1 MRESEFRDWLETNG
15 ANTESG
21 RNTRVHAVRTIE
33 KKLADLGFHYPDLEA
48 AWEAGRFADIREAIS
63 RLRTDFDSGGER
75 FRVLMP
81 ESEKPRNRLSNWR
94 SWLMQYGQFLEG
106 HASANDAD
114 RIRRFVLEN
123 HIEPAR
129 ERDGQSAELVVKD
142 VNDALGLHDA
152 WPNICQAMRGRKF
165 HEMADVPPP
174 QSFGADMSTATRFV
188 FDLAKED
195 YWALRT
201 LRESL
206 GEPIGQTNKIASF
219 ALEDGRQLAL
229 DLEAARTQIWLEGSY
244 GHWSAQQV
252 TVTEYP
258 AQKSRS
264 SNLPKRL
271 RHDVPD
277 RREVS
282 KIELPNAEVLKTL
295 LDRYFSKPLFL
306 NSQTLERLKLRF
318 LERFDNF
325 AEDGGFSNHKE
336 FLRKTGDNAK
346 REFIKRMS
354 EANETRDSQ
363 GIDEL
368 GREMTAT
375 LFSANDGRALLRGD
389 MHLNLAK
396 RVQQFPGH
404 LERAAGAMLKSR
416 DIGAREAE
424 FARSVFEPVFQ
435 NDGTNPFA
443 DLRTISSVLSAGA
456 APNEVL
462 PVYYMP
468 LQRAYRLLCGK
479 ALFGNRI
486 PTEDEFHRANALG
499 KAVLEEIRDWGWN
512 PRDLWDVQAFLSET
526 CQSAL
531 ENTMVGNELDPVP
544 VWLVTSLW
552 GEEDGLP
559 RFIARGEWSLLTDTG
574 SANNR
579 RVREMHVGDRIFLK
593 DFMPRA
599 TDLSF
604 DAGGGIVTANRF
616 RAEGT
621 ITDVSDDGLR
631 VGVEWQEWEEPRTWY
646 FYTSN
651 HAVWRLRDP
660 GEKESADRLRR
671 FLLNYEEQDYDWFL
685 NAPFWRDRLFGA
697 PTQDEDTTVQPTN
710 LILYGPPGTG
720 KTYRTARE
728 AVQLCDGGADYP
740 DDAEGRA
747 ALMRRYRELV
757 ESRQVELVTFHQS
770 FSYEEFI
777 EGLRPDTDGSNEG
790 GGFSLKAQSGLFARI
805 ADRAQKRVRRG
816 DGRILV
822 EGRKIFKMSLGQSN
836 DPHSNWVF
844 EDSLEQGYA
853 LFGFKDV
860 DWSDSRFASK
870 DGILSELERLFPD
883 ERITPQMGMVK
894 SPDRFRNQLGV
905 GDIIVASKGLNVFRA
920 IGIVEGEYEYAPRPD
935 GRYTHRRK
943 VSWLWSDPEGVPVAE
958 LSPDTRFSLDTIYEL
973 PRGRLNLKVLE
984 RLLNSGSEEI
994 EWTTSEE
1001 GELLPHVL
1009 IIDEINRANISK
1021 VFGELITL
1029 IEPDKRL
1036 GMPNALKVRLPY
1048 SKREF
1053 GVPANLHIIGT
1064 MNTAD
1069 RSIALLDTA
1078 LRRRFRFEEMAPDT
1092 SVEAFLDA
1100 EEATRLPL
1108 ADVLETMNR
1117 RIEYLVDRDHR
1128 IGHAFFIGCKTKSQ
1142 VDAVMRDKVIPLLQ
1156 EYFFEDWNRLAAV
1169 LGEKDKG
1176 GNFLECKTIE
1186 DPMGEGGEPLKSWR
1200 VLDSFE
1206 EGAYSRLLKRKP
1218 SGAISAEVVA

>member
-33 KKLADLGFHYPDLEA
+33 KKLADLDFYYPDLEA
-48 AWEAGRFADIREAIS
+48 AWEADRFADIREAIS

-81 ESEKPRNRLSNWR
+81 ESERPRNRLSNWR

-106 HASANDAD
+106 HASVNDAD

-123 HIEPAR
+123 YIEPAR

-142 VNDALGLHDA
+142 VNDALGLNDA

-244 GHWSAQQV
+244 GHWSVQQV
-252 TVTEYP
+252 TVTDYP
-258 AQKSRS
+258 SQKSRN
-264 SNLPKRL
+264 SNLPHRL
-271 RHDVPD
+271 RHDVPNPQ
-277 RREVS
+277 EVS
-282 KIELPNAEVLKTL
+282 KIEVPNA
-295 LDRYFSKPLFL
+295 D
-306 NSQTLERLKLRF
+306 
-318 LERFDNF
+318 
-325 AEDGGFSNHKE
+325 
-336 FLRKTGDNAK
+336 
-346 REFIKRMS
+346 
-354 EANETRDSQ
+354 
-363 GIDEL
+363 
-368 GREMTAT
+368 
-375 LFSANDGRALLRGD
+375 
-389 MHLNLAK
+389 
-396 RVQQFPGH
+396 
-404 LERAAGAMLKSR
+404 
-416 DIGAREAE
+416 
-424 FARSVFEPVFQ
+424 
-435 NDGTNPFA
+435 
-443 DLRTISSVLSAGA
+443 VLSQLV
-456 APNEVL
+456 ER
-462 PVYYMP
+462 Y
-468 LQRAYRLLCGK
+468 
-479 ALFGNRI
+479 
-486 PTEDEFHRANALG
+486 E
-499 KAVLEEIRDWGWN
+499 
-512 PRDLWDVQAFLSET
+512 SESGDKSGT
-526 CQSAL
+526 
-531 ENTMVGNELDPVP
+531 GELDPVP
-544 VWLVTSLW
+544 IWLVTSLW
-552 GEEDGLP
+552 GQEDGVP
-559 RFIARGEWSLLTDTG
+559 RFLERGEWSLLTDTG

-579 RVREMHVGDRIFLK
+579 RVREMQIGDRIFLK
-593 DFMPRA
+593 DFVPRA
-599 TDLSF
+599 TELPF
-604 DAGGGIVTANRF
+604 DAKGGIVTANRF
-616 RAEGT
+616 RAEGI
-621 ITDVSDDGLR
+621 ITEMSEDGLR
-631 VGVEWQEWEEPRTWY
+631 VGVEWQEWDEPRTWY

-660 GEKESADRLRR
+660 SEKESADRLRR
-671 FLLNYEEQDYDWFL
+671 YLLDGEEQDYDWFL
-685 NAPFWRDRLFGA
+685 NDPFWRDRLFGA
-697 PTQDEDTTVQPTN
+697 PTESKDTIVQPTN

-728 AVQLCDGGADYP
+728 AVRLCDGSVEYGE
-740 DDAEGRA
+740 DAQGRA
-747 ALMRRYRELV
+747 ALMKRYRELV
-757 ESRQVELVTFHQS
+757 DARQVEMVTFHQS
-770 FSYEEFI
+770 FGYEEFI
-777 EGLRPDTDGSNEG
+777 EGLRPDTDGPSES
-790 GGFSLKAQSGLFARI
+790 GGFSLRAESGLFARI
-805 ADRAQKRVRRG
+805 ADRAQTRVRRNE
-816 DGRILV
+816 DGISL

-836 DPHSNWVF
+836 DPHSAWVF

-853 LFGFKDV
+853 IFGFRDV
-860 DWSDSRFASK
+860 DWSDERFTSRDEIQA
-870 DGILSELERLFPD
+870 ELERRFPD

-894 SPDRFRNQLGV
+894 SPDRFRNQLSI
-905 GDIIVASKGLNVFRA
+905 GDVIVASKGLNAFRA
-920 IGIVEGEYEYAPRPD
+920 IGIVEGAYEYAPRPD

-943 VSWLWSDPEGVPVAE
+943 VSWVWSDPDGVPVGE

-973 PRGRLNLKVLE
+973 PRGRLNLQVLE
-984 RLLNSGSEEI
+984 RLLNSGPQEVDDNNP
-994 EWTTSEE
+994 EE
-1001 GELLPHVL
+1001 GDVLPHVL

-1100 EEATRLPL
+1100 ERATGLPL
-1108 ADVLETMNR
+1108 AQVLETVNR

-1128 IGHAFFIGCKTKSQ
+1128 IGHAFFIGCKTKPQ

-1206 EGAYSRLLKRKP
+1206 EGAYYRLLKRKP
-1218 SGAISAEVVA
+1218 SGANSAEVIA